1 MKDVKLPT
9 IKEIAKQLNV
19 SVSTVSRALHDHPGI
34 GLRTRMRVQKLA
46 QELHYEPNQAA
57 IFFKQRK
64 TFTIGVVL
72 PNLKEEFFSEAINGI
87 EETASQNKY
96 SVLISQSRDD
106 IDRER
111 QIITTFK
118 NNRVDGIIVSL
129 SKQTNSY
136 DHFTALKNYNIPVV
150 FFDRVPTLPDFNKV
164 YSNMNSG
171 TREAIE
177 FLIEKGHRRIGVLNG
192 PEQMKSSRERTETY
206 KQALIKRRLKID
218 MGLVVSTDLTRESTH
233 KAMQV
238 LLGQRP
244 RPTAILAMSDY
255 IALDAMQYARQQ
267 KLKINKDICFVSY
280 ANLPITSYL
289 ENPPMASVEQYPY
302 KQGATAAGIL
312 IELLHKAD
320 KPGKADEPETFQ
332 NIVINGQLIVHS
344 KK

>member
-46 QELHYEPNQAA
+46 QELNYEPNQAA

-87 EETASQNKY
+87 EEMASQNKY

-111 QIITTFK
+111 QIIATFR

-129 SKQTNSY
+129 SKQTCSY
-136 DHFTALKNYNIPVV
+136 EHFTALKNYNIPVV
-150 FFDRVPTLPDFNKV
+150 FFDRVPTMPDFNKV

-302 KQGATAAGIL
+302 KQGAKAAEIL
-312 IELLHKAD
+312 IELLNNAD
-320 KPGKADEPETFQ
+320 KPGKPEEPETFQ